1 MTISKSL
8 SSALLTF
15 LLFGCSV
22 EQSPSQVYVEYN
34 SRVMA
39 GMSFDDEKLY
49 FSKKKQQEVESK
61 MPQYMKQMNKSRDEV
76 ITVYLEFTKGLAR
89 CKEISLLSETIATET
104 ASLEFSQ
111 RDVCGNESTSTEK
124 QVVKMV
130 KEGGWK
136 IDDVV
141 ISL

>member
-1 MTISKSL
+1 MIITKSL
-8 SSALLTF
+8 SSALLTSLF
-15 LLFGCSV
+15 FGCSV
-22 EQSPSQVYVEYN
+22 EQSPSQVYIEYN
-34 SRVMA
+34 SRVIA
-39 GMSFDDEKLY
+39 GINYDDEKFY
-49 FSKKKQQEVESK
+49 FSKRKRQEVESK

-76 ITVYLEFTKGLAR
+76 IAVYLEFSKALAK
-89 CKEISLLSETIATET
+89 CKEISLLSESIATET

-111 RDVCGNESTSTEK
+111 RDVCGNESISTEK

>member
-1 MTISKSL
+1 MTITKSL
-8 SSALLTF
+8 SSALLTS

-22 EQSPSQVYVEYN
+22 EQSPSQVYIEYN
-34 SRVMA
+34 SRVIA
-39 GMSFDDEKLY
+39 GISFDDEKVY
-49 FSKKKQQEVESK
+49 FSKRKQQEVESK

-76 ITVYLEFTKGLAR
+76 IAVYLEFSKGLAK
-89 CKEISLLSETIATET
+89 CKEISLLSEAIATET

-111 RDVCGNESTSTEK
+111 RDVCGNESISTEK

>member
-1 MTISKSL
+1 MTITKSL
-8 SSALLTF
+8 SSALLTS

-22 EQSPSQVYVEYN
+22 EQSPSQVYIEYN
-34 SRVMA
+34 SRVIA
-39 GMSFDDEKLY
+39 GINYDDEKFY
-49 FSKKKQQEVESK
+49 FSKRKRQEVESK

-76 ITVYLEFTKGLAR
+76 IAVYLEFSKGLAK
-89 CKEISLLSETIATET
+89 CKEISLLSEAIATET

-111 RDVCGNESTSTEK
+111 RDVCGNESISTEK

>member
-1 MTISKSL
+1 MTIIKSL
-8 SSALLTF
+8 SSALLAT

-22 EQSPSQVYVEYN
+22 EKSPSQIYIEYN
-34 SRVMA
+34 SRVIA
-39 GMSFDDEKLY
+39 GISYDDENVY
-49 FSKKKQQEVESK
+49 FSKRKQLEVESK
-61 MPQYMKQMNKSRDEV
+61 MPLYMKQMNKSRDEV
-76 ITVYLEFTKGLAR
+76 IAVYLEFSKGLAK
-89 CKEISLLSETIATET
+89 CKEISLLSEAIATET

-124 QVVKMV
+124 QVIKMV

>member
-1 MTISKSL
+1 MTITKSL
-8 SSALLTF
+8 SSALLAS

-22 EQSPSQVYVEYN
+22 EESPSQVYIEYN
-34 SRVMA
+34 SRVIA
-39 GMSFDDEKLY
+39 GINYDDEKFY
-49 FSKKKQQEVESK
+49 FSKRKRQEVESK
-61 MPQYMKQMNKSRDEV
+61 IPQYMKQMNKSRDEV
-76 ITVYLEFTKGLAR
+76 IAVYLEFSKGLAK
-89 CKEISLLSETIATET
+89 CKEISLLSEAIATET

-111 RDVCGNESTSTEK
+111 RDVCGNESISTEK

>member
-1 MTISKSL
+1 M
-8 SSALLTF
+8 ALF
-15 LLFGCSV
+15 LILGFGCSA
-22 EQSPSQVYVEYN
+22 EKSPGQVYIEYN
-34 SRVMA
+34 SKVIA
-39 GMSFDDEKLY
+39 GISFDDEKNY
-49 FSKKKQQEVESK
+49 FSKRKQEEVESK

-76 ITVYLEFTKGLAR
+76 IAVYLELSKSVAE
-89 CKEISLLSETIATET
+89 CKEISLVSEVIETDT

-111 RDVCGNESTSTEK
+111 KDICGNESTSTER

-130 KEGGWK
+130 QEDGWK

>member
-1 MTISKSL
+1 LTITKSL
-8 SSALLTF
+8 SSALLTS

-22 EQSPSQVYVEYN
+22 EQSPSQVYIEYN
-34 SRVMA
+34 TRVMA
-39 GMSFDDEKLY
+39 GINFDDEKVY
-49 FSKKKQQEVESK
+49 FSKRKQQEVESK

-76 ITVYLEFTKGLAR
+76 IAIYLAFSKGLAK
-89 CKEISLLSETIATET
+89 CKEISLISESIATET

-111 RDVCGNESTSTEK
+111 RDVCGNESTSIEK